1 MKLALIVLA
10 CLLHGS
16 HQNNVEI
23 ESSIAPAERFLSTI
37 TKTSTLYSKITSTFT
52 SAKFATCIPS
62 SFFVSTTACRR
73 KRAIMEES
81 GIEELIPSELKQ

>member
-1 MKLALIVLA
+1 MKLALIVLV

-23 ESSIAPAERFLSTI
+23 ESSVEPVDRILSTI
-37 TKTSTLYSKITSTFT
+37 TRTTTLYTQITST
-52 SAKFATCIPS
+52 KFINCIPS